1 VNILAAS
8 LLECLSRSRTAN
20 FFEENKQ
27 REREKKSF
35 SGTFH
40 VEQLPGYGSQRGARS
55 IIAGTSVAAGGTGF
69 DISTIMLQRS
79 Y

>member
-1 VNILAAS
+1 V
-8 LLECLSRSRTAN
+8 RSVIREYFGCKFVGVFEQIKN
-20 FFEENKQ
+20 SEFFEENK
-27 REREKKSF
+27 RF
-35 SGTFH
+35 FGTFR

-69 DISTIMLQRS
+69 DISTIVLQRS